1 MSVSSLAVQRNLNPI
16 VNLQMESGNHINIE
30 LFPEIAPITVEN
42 FLHLIRTRFYDGLT
56 FHRVIQGF
64 MIQGGC
70 PYGEGTGG
78 PGWSIV
84 GEFAQN
90 GYENPLSHRRGVIS
104 MGRSVDPDSAG
115 SQFFIITDDSPHL
128 DGSYAAFGK
137 VFDRDSMAVVDGI
150 AQTVITPRIEVESG
164 KKIEEIVDIHGKPM
178 ILNQANVDMP
188 FDQPR
193 ISFATIL

>member
-1 MSVSSLAVQRNLNPI
+1 MSQSTSAVRRNLNPI
-16 VNLQMESGNHINIE
+16 VNLQMESGGHINIE

-42 FLHLIRTRFYDGLT
+42 FLHLIQSHFYDGLT

-70 PYGEGTGG
+70 PSGQGTGG
-78 PGWSIV
+78 PGWNIV

-90 GYENPLSHRRGVIS
+90 GFENTLSHRRGVIS
-104 MGRSVDPDSAG
+104 MGRSADLDSAG

-128 DGSYAAFGK
+128 DGAYAAFGK
-137 VFDRDSMAVVDGI
+137 VYDRDSMAVVDWI
-150 AQTVITPRIEVESG
+150 SQTVVTPRIEVESG
-164 KKIEEIVDIHGKPM
+164 KKIDEIVDAFGKPM

-188 FDQPR
+188 FVQPR
-193 ISFATIL
+193 IVFATVL